1 MLLILAAALLGLAGA
16 AAAQAPP
23 AIAPALPNSVA
34 CDAQLQMVEAGRRQ
48 AEQLVG
54 KLYEQ
59 LQDAQKRLADLTGKP
74 PVPPAPV
81 PTPPPTEEKK

>member
-1 MLLILAAALLGLAGA
+1 VLLILAAALLGLAGA

-23 AIAPALPNSVA
+23 GLPVPPNSVA